1 MEHSRNKQFRNFKS
15 QAILSIMV
23 KSHVILLVLPRM
35 GITPFSRVHAV
46 YVLIRSLSIGKSIV
60 YVGFNIIHGFRQ
72 LLGILEQIRHT

>member
-15 QAILSIMV
+15 HAILSIMV

-60 YVGFNIIHGFRQ
+60 YVEFPSICGFKQPQG
-72 LLGILEQIRHT
+72 LGIYLL